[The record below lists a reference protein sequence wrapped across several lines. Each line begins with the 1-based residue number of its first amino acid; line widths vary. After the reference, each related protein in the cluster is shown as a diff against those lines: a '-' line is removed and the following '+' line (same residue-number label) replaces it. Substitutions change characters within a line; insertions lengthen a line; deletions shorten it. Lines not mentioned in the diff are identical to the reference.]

1 MIRLPQHDPST
12 ARADELEQ
20 QRSLYRW
27 DHEYLA
33 PFPFLHIPYVDGT
46 GVLSIYDVLAGSFA
60 GLPAAEQPP
69 SEWLIRKTLG
79 AGPAI
84 YELLERV
91 PRTHWLGLMLQSRK
105 LAREQVPQ
113 WVGQALRELMP
124 SPGERRV
131 LRVQIPTAQQLA
143 MTLTDLLLRSV
154 DELSTWVLDQGT
166 TTPLGRAMDA
176 LQDEVVE
183 ATMQE
188 SGGLSLPDAEQ
199 LATIVQGF
207 VRSTVEAVVGNA
219 RDHARQLV
227 GREPEPEPEPE
238 LPPEPGRAADP
249 WLPDSVKR
257 IVAPAELLVNFMA
270 RMRRYHTVAPDGQ
283 MFLSRLIRDLPLPTG
298 PNPTLDDTEFGRR
311 PVAGTNPVMLRRVGT
326 DGDHGLPEGFAVND
340 GHLQAALR
348 AHGMDDEAAGNATL
362 AQAVEQG
369 RLFLTDF
376 GMVADIPC
384 QNSPDRDFFGQL
396 LGPETARQ
404 RYLPAPYGLFYRWGE
419 GSASGLWP
427 IAIQLGRDPEAFE
440 CLTPADGDELWTRV
454 KALYLCAEFNHHEMA
469 THLAGVHFVLEAFA
483 VATARQLHRDHP
495 IAALLAVHLRL
506 VLWNNFLGRQTLTNP
521 QGFTEQ
527 LLSGRLE
534 DGSIEIMRRHY
545 RQWDFWDL
553 HLPQELARRGVDD
566 REALPNY
573 PFRDDGLRLWDAL
586 HEFVTAYVQHYYPS
600 ARELKDD
607 HELEAWRAELCDSQ
621 GGHVAGF
628 PESFDDT
635 EVLAD
640 VLTSIIFRSSV
651 FHSGV
656 NYGQFDLQCDPS
668 HVPAA
673 IYADP
678 RRVRELDLGAF
689 LPGGETTLTQAG
701 VMFVLSELR
710 GDCLGEYALDW
721 FEDPDVWP
729 MVAQLRR
736 HLARIEREITL
747 DNRTTRSD
755 RPYEYL
761 RPSLVTVASNV

>member
-1 MIRLPQHDPST
+1 MIRLPQHDPSK

-20 QRSLYRW
+20 QRSIYRW

-46 GVLSIYDVLAGSFA
+46 GVLAIYDVLAGSFA
-60 GLPAAEQPP
+60 GLPPAERPP

-91 PRTHWLGLMLQSRK
+91 PRTHWLGLMLQSRT
-105 LAREQVPQ
+105 LAREQVPK
-113 WVGQALRELMP
+113 WVGQALRELLP
-124 SPGERRV
+124 SPGEHRL
-131 LRVQIPTAQQLA
+131 LRVQIPNAQQLA

-154 DELSTWVLDQGT
+154 DELSTWVLDHGT
-166 TTPLGRAMDA
+166 DTRLGNA
-176 LQDEVVE
+176 LDDLQEEVVRT
-183 ATMQE
+183 TMQE
-188 SGGLSLPDAEQ
+188 SGGLSFPDAGQ
-199 LATIVQGF
+199 VATILQGF
-207 VRSTVEAVVGNA
+207 VRQTIETVVDNA

-227 GREPEPEPEPE
+227 GREAKPEPEPE
-238 LPPEPGRAADP
+238 LPAKPGRAADP
-249 WLPDSVKR
+249 WLPDDVKR

-270 RMRRYHTVAPDGQ
+270 RMRRYHTVAPDGRV
-283 MFLSRLIRDLPLPTG
+283 FLGRLIQDLPLPTG
-298 PNPTLDDTEFGRR
+298 PNPTHDDTEFGHR
-311 PVAGTNPVMLRRVGT
+311 PVAGTNPVMLRRVRQR
-326 DGDHGLPEGFAVND
+326 DDIPEGFAVD
-340 GHLQAALR
+340 DAHLKAALA
-348 AHGMDDEAAGNATL
+348 AHGMDAEPAGAATL
-362 AQAVEQG
+362 SQAIEQG

-384 QNSPDRDFFGQL
+384 QNSPDRDFFGQQ

-404 RYLPAPYGLFYRWGE
+404 RYLPAPYALFYRWGE
-419 GSASGLWP
+419 GDASGLWP
-427 IAIQLGRDPEAFE
+427 IAIQLGRDAEAFE
-440 CLTPADGDELWTRV
+440 VFTPADGDDLWMKV

-521 QGFTEQ
+521 HGFTEQ

-553 HLPQELARRGVDD
+553 HLPRELERRGVDD
-566 REALPNY
+566 REALPHY
-573 PFRDDGLRLWDAL
+573 PFRDDGLRLWGAL
-586 HEFVTAYVQHYYPS
+586 HEFVTAYVRHYYPT
-600 ARELKDD
+600 ADDLKND
-607 HELEAWRAELCDSQ
+607 HELEAWRAELCDPQ

-628 PESFDDT
+628 PESFDDP

-640 VLTSIIFRSSV
+640 ALTSIIFRSSA

-678 RRVRELDLGAF
+678 RRVRELDLAKF

-736 HLARIEREITL
+736 HLAKVEEQILE